1 MISNFNMRLTFVLFV
16 TLALA
21 AGCKSGL
28 NERCQLDD
36 DCAEGLVCAPGA
48 MICVDMVPGNN
59 DGGTDAPLDAPIDA
73 DPTDAPVDA
82 PIDAAIDAAIAP

>member
-1 MISNFNMRLTFVLFV
+1 MRRLSFVLFV
-16 TLALA
+16 TLALAVVPA

-48 MICVDMVPGNN
+48 MICVDTVPGNN
-59 DGGTDAPLDAPIDA
+59 DGGVDAVLDAPIDA
-73 DPTDAPVDA
+73 DTTDA
-82 PIDAAIDAAIAP
+82 PIDAPIDAEIDAATAAP

>member
-1 MISNFNMRLTFVLFV
+1 MISNRTMRLLSSVLFV
-16 TLALA
+16 TLALV

-59 DGGTDAPLDAPIDA
+59 DGGTDAPLDASIDAPIDA
-73 DPTDAPVDA
+73 DLTDA
-82 PIDAAIDAAIAP
+82 PIDAAIDAP

>member
-1 MISNFNMRLTFVLFV
+1 MRRLSFVLLV

-48 MICVDMVPGNN
+48 MICVDTVPGNN
-59 DGGTDAPLDAPIDA
+59 DGGVDAVLDAPIDA
-73 DPTDAPVDA
+73 DTTDAPIDA
-82 PIDAAIDAAIAP
+82 PIDAAIDAATAAP